1 MKIIKSIINTVK
13 TALNKNKALALLFVI
28 GFISSASFAEGTP
41 VSFDASY
48 GQQLSTAFTNWVT
61 AIMPSLLAVLGAAF
75 GVSLLFTLVRWIR
88 RAGK

>member
-1 MKIIKSIINTVK
+1 MNTIKSYITNSIHSIK
-13 TALNKNKALALLFVI
+13 KHKHLALLFVF
-28 GFISSASFAEGTP
+28 GFISSASFAEGQQM
-41 VSFDASY
+41 SFDASY

-75 GVSLLFTLVRWIR
+75 GVSLLFTLVRWVR